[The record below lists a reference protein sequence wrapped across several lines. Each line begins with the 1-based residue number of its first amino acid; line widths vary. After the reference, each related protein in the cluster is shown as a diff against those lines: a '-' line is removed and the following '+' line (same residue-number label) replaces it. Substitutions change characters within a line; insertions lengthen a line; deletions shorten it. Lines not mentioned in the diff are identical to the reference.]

1 MLKPCPWRFGVQT
14 LTMDVW
20 DFKPYNEIFYFIKN
34 STQIRNNFSNVWIYK
49 KNLIYAKMV
58 KVL

>member
-1 MLKPCPWRFGVQT
+1 MIQILIVKF
-14 LTMDVW
+14 
-20 DFKPYNEIFYFIKN
+20 FYFIKFLA
-34 STQIRNNFSNVWIYK
+34 QIINIFQKFSKMK